1 MIRTLAICLTVAFLA
16 PMQGPAHSSNGIAE
30 SSLLLAQQTTQ
41 PTASDPSFG
50 QVSAIL
56 SDSCTLCHAPP
67 SPAGGLRLDGY
78 AGLMK
83 GGKSGPAVVPG
94 NPEKSEIIRR
104 LRGLSEPRMP
114 MSGPP
119 WMPEDKIVVIEQWI
133 KAGAKEGGSTAGEQ
147 RTSVEQP
154 AASPS
159 APQQVRY
166 GQVAPIFQAR
176 CVKCH
181 AAKGQL
187 GPPPE
192 GIRMDSYEAVIH
204 GGERPIVIPGMSK
217 ASALLRSLLGQSRP
231 RMPMDGP
238 PYLDAAETDL
248 IALWIDEGARD
259 NTGKAAPLPVGSKV
273 RLGGTLTDHWS
284 IDGMAFEV
292 DGKTRIKKKPA
303 IGAYVEVRG
312 VVNDNGAIHATEIR
326 AR

>member
-1 MIRTLAICLTVAFLA
+1 VICLTMAALTTTL
-16 PMQGPAHSSNGIAE
+16 GHAHTGLNLPEGHI
-30 SSLLLAQQTTQ
+30 LLAQQAAQ
-41 PTASDPSFG
+41 PATGAPTFS

-56 SDSCTLCHAPP
+56 TDSCTLCHAPP

-94 NPEKSEIIRR
+94 DPEKSEIIRR

-114 MSGPP
+114 ISGPP
-119 WMPEDKIVVIEQWI
+119 WLADDKIALIEQWI
-133 KAGAKEGGSTAGEQ
+133 KAGAKEGGTANAEQ
-147 RTSVEQP
+147 RSSGVQP
-154 AASPS
+154 TTNSGDA
-159 APQQVRY
+159 QRVKY

-192 GIRMDSYEAVIH
+192 GIRMDSYEAVIK
-204 GGERPIVIPGMSK
+204 GGERPIVIPGK
-217 ASALLRSLLGQSRP
+217 GAASPLLRSVLGQSHP

-248 IALWIDEGARD
+248 IALWINNGAPD
-259 NTGKAAPLPVGSKV
+259 SSGKAAPLPVGTKI
-273 RLGGTLTDHWS
+273 RLGGTLTEQWA
-284 IDGMAFEV
+284 IDGTPLVV
-292 DGKTRIKKKPA
+292 DGKTRMKKRPA
-303 IGAYVEVRG
+303 VGAYVEVKAVLTG
-312 VVNDNGAIHATEIR
+312 NGELHATEIR
-326 AR
+326 SR